1 MADGLAIIS
10 VSNLTY
16 QYAQS
21 EAPAVNDVTFDVEA
35 GDWVA
40 IVGHNGSGK
49 STLAKLLIGIL
60 AADSGTIDI
69 AGTRL
74 TEASV
79 WDVRETIGMVFQ
91 NPDNQFVGATV
102 ADDVAFGMENRHVS
116 RDVMIRRVKEALL
129 QVGMWEFRDRE
140 PARLSG
146 GQKQRVALAGV
157 MAVAPKIL
165 ILDEATSMLDP
176 EGRSDILNTI
186 KTLKQKLNLTVLSI
200 THDIDEAAQADRILV
215 IDDGRFIEEATPQAL
230 FEHGSDL
237 IAMGLDVPF
246 SAKLTEL
253 LAQRGVVVPAHY
265 LDEGSLADW
274 LWKSRLTK

>member
-1 MADGLAIIS
+1 MAIIS

-157 MAVAPKIL
+157 MAVAPQIL

-253 LAQRGVVVPAHY
+253 LAQRGVAVPAHY

-274 LWKSRLTK
+274 LWKSRLIK